1 MSPKTLPAV
10 ASAESKPSRPCLRV
24 AALGLWLALG
34 AALAACG
41 GEAAARP
48 EAARRPASTA
58 SDVPEVLATIGSE
71 PITLTD
77 VRERIGDQLDQME
90 IQYRLARQAAI
101 REVLDALLRE
111 RLLQAEAA
119 KQGRG
124 IDQLLEAEIGQPLTP
139 TDAEVGAWFVENRDR
154 LGGRTLEELRSQV
167 VDHLREERRQMALQ
181 RLERRLM
188 EERGVRIHL
197 EPFRIAFDDAGAP
210 SLGPAD
216 APVTLVEFSD
226 FECPFCKRFAPTL
239 HRLEQEFG
247 EQLRIVY
254 RQFPLSSIHPNAFKA
269 AEASLCAHEQGRF
282 WAMHDLIF
290 AEQDRVSVRDLKD
303 KARRIVLDS
312 KRFDACLDSGRYV
325 EQVQEDLREG
335 TRAGV
340 TGTPGLFLNG
350 VPLEGGALP
359 YETVAEAVRRELA
372 RRGR

>member
-10 ASAESKPSRPCLRV
+10 AAAESKPSRPCPRA

-139 TDAEVGAWFVENRDR
+139 IDAEVGAWFVENRDR
-154 LGGRTLEELRSQV
+154 LGGRTLEELRSQI

-188 EERGVRIHL
+188 EEHGVRIHL

-226 FECPFCKRFAPTL
+226 FECPFCKRFTPTL

-247 EQLRIVY
+247 DQLRIVY
-254 RQFPLSSIHPNAFKA
+254 RQFPLSGIHPNAFKA

-303 KARRIVLDS
+303 KARRIGLDS